1 MDRSGE
7 TSPQDPATCANCGA
21 GIAEAFCGHCG
32 QRRFRP
38 EDRRLAHLLREFAEA
53 LTDLDGR
60 FWRSMRALLFRPG
73 LLSRDWNAG
82 RRTRWMSPV
91 ALFLLANVLYFFAP
105 ALTDFDLPL
114 RDHVSGPVLLEFDS
128 ALADATPERRERLQQ
143 FRGQLHSRFTEPWVR
158 ARLAE
163 AAREAPER
171 NAFETVSH
179 EYALASAN
187 ISKALIVLHVPFLA
201 LLLAVAMAGRGYLFA
216 EHAVVALHYFAFVL
230 FLLELVVLPGAWIAA
245 QLDVERMP
253 DVVMWLLPT
262 LLVLYAVVAIRR
274 AYACRWIRA
283 ALAGTALVAVLLEV
297 NLSVYRAL
305 QFAIVLALA

>member
-1 MDRSGE
+1 ME
-7 TSPQDPATCANCGA
+7 TSESARTQHPAACANCGA
-21 GIAEAFCGHCG
+21 TIAEAFCGHCG

-38 EDRRLAHLLREFAEA
+38 EDRRLAQLLREFAEA

-128 ALADATPERRERLQQ
+128 SLADATPERRERLRQLH
-143 FRGQLHSRFTEPWVR
+143 GQLHSRFTEPWVR
-158 ARLAE
+158 TRLAE

-216 EHAVVALHYFAFVL
+216 EHVVVALHYFAFVL
-230 FLLELVVLPGAWIAA
+230 FLLELVVLPGAWVAA
-245 QLDVERMP
+245 QLDVEHLP
-253 DVVMWLLPT
+253 AALTWLLPA

-274 AYACRWIRA
+274 AYACGWLRA
-283 ALAGTALVAVLLEV
+283 ALSGIALVAVLLEV

-305 QFAIVLALA
+305 QFIIVMALA